1 MLNSNLE
8 ETLKNK
14 LDDTWKYFNDKN
26 SKLDEEIGK
35 LELKFADRKDLIS
48 KMVMAR
54 KHLLVLNHL
63 CLGILR

>member
-48 KMVMAR
+48 KMVMTR